1 MFMKIL
7 VINRQ
12 KEVIG
17 QIATVFA
24 SLETVI
30 RYYDSGLDGLL
41 AARIESFDLIVC
53 GTDLP
58 VITGFELVRSLRNSS
73 INKTT
78 PVIFLAEELNHKTT
92 YLSHILGAAA
102 TLKLNDEQLEEVLQ
116 SQKNKFKERRLS
128 HLEDIFPGYSL
139 N

>member
-1 MFMKIL
+1 MKIL

-17 QIATVFA
+17 QIATVLA
-24 SLETVI
+24 SVEPVI

-73 INKTT
+73 INKNT
-78 PVIFLAEELNHKTT
+78 PVIFLAEEMNHKTA

-116 SQKNKFKERRLS
+116 SQRTKYESKRPSPLK
-128 HLEDIFPGYSL
+128 DIFPGYSL

>member
-1 MFMKIL
+1 MKIL

-17 QIATVFA
+17 QIATVLA
-24 SLETVI
+24 SVEPVI

-73 INKTT
+73 INKGT
-78 PVIFLAEELNHKTT
+78 PVIFLADELNHKTT

-102 TLKLNDEQLEEVLQ
+102 TLKLNDENLEEALQ
-116 SQKNKFKERRLS
+116 SQRTKYESKRPS
-128 HLEDIFPGYSL
+128 PIQDIFPGYSL

>member
-1 MFMKIL
+1 MKIL
-7 VINRQ
+7 VIHRQ

-17 QIATVFA
+17 QIATVLA
-24 SLETVI
+24 PVEPVI
-30 RYYDSGLDGLL
+30 RFYDSGLDGLL
-41 AARIESFDLIVC
+41 AARIETVDLIVC

-73 INKTT
+73 INKTC
-78 PVIFLAEELNHKTT
+78 PVIFLADELNHKTT

-102 TLKLNDEQLEEVLQ
+102 TLRLNDEQLEEVLHTQ
-116 SQKNKFKERRLS
+116 RSRYEAKRPS
-128 HLEDIFPGYSL
+128 HLQSIFPGYSL